1 MSFSLFL
8 KVGHKT
14 STATDNLMPNKL
26 GILGLRG
33 IKDLQVKTEK
43 ECGFQFK
50 KTLFQY
56 VSEVTDLPTVK
67 RIQLLGVH

>member
-1 MSFSLFL
+1 MLKAWIGSWKWSRVSVSFSLFL
-8 KVGHKT
+8 KVGHKK

-43 ECGFQFK
+43 ECG
-50 KTLFQY
+50 
-56 VSEVTDLPTVK
+56 VSV
-67 RIQLLGVH
+67 